1 MRVLVTGAYGL
12 IGAACLAR
20 LHAAGHDVI
29 AAGRSLRSARRR
41 LPYAQWIAADFAKL
55 ANAEAWQPL
64 LQGIDAVVNCVGVLQ
79 DGLRDDVRRVQLD
92 GAKALFDGCV
102 SAGVKRAIHIS
113 AIGAEPDGPSAFSRS
128 KAAAEA
134 YLQEL
139 PLDWVIVRPALV
151 LGHAVYGGT
160 AMLRG
165 IAAFPGIVPLV
176 RADARMQVVGLEDLA
191 ETVARALSP
200 DAPAKTVWEVAHPQV
215 HRLADIVIALRGWL
229 GFAPRRVL
237 ALPDAFA
244 KAVAAVADALGF
256 LGWRSPAR
264 TTSLAQ
270 LTAGVIG
277 DPRRWMAETGIAP
290 KSLDQVLA
298 ARPAS
303 VQDRWFARLYL
314 LKPLAILGLAIATIV
329 PNAERL
335 AAFLGFGP
343 GYLGGRA
350 MLLGAAS
357 SAVALLAG
365 LSLAVRPA
373 ARCALLVLL
382 VLTLSQLAGLW
393 FRPSISFAGL
403 LDAVAFKLPML
414 LLILFTLGIL
424 DDR

>member
-343 GYLGGRA
+343 GYLGGHA

>member
-1 MRVLVTGAYGL
+1 
-12 IGAACLAR
+12 
-20 LHAAGHDVI
+20 
-29 AAGRSLRSARRR
+29 
-41 LPYAQWIAADFAKL
+41 
-55 ANAEAWQPL
+55 
-64 LQGIDAVVNCVGVLQ
+64 
-79 DGLRDDVRRVQLD
+79 
-92 GAKALFDGCV
+92 
-102 SAGVKRAIHIS
+102 
-113 AIGAEPDGPSAFSRS
+113 
-128 KAAAEA
+128 
-134 YLQEL
+134 
-139 PLDWVIVRPALV
+139 
-151 LGHAVYGGT
+151 
-160 AMLRG
+160 
-165 IAAFPGIVPLV
+165 
-176 RADARMQVVGLEDLA
+176 
-191 ETVARALSP
+191 
-200 DAPAKTVWEVAHPQV
+200 
-215 HRLADIVIALRGWL
+215 
-229 GFAPRRVL
+229 VL